1 MPSCPGLVAST
12 YEVQQHKIHAAIEYI
27 EEIEAKLKMYAEHD
41 ISQQRLTV
49 SPKSLRMKLRRLTL
63 DSSGAEHSSRRLSE
77 GNASNDSTTEKIKH
91 SAHGDITELRA
102 IKSAE
107 SCSFEQG
114 HDNSSTAY

>member
-1 MPSCPGLVAST
+1 MHDIAVRKAYIISTYLTPSCPGLVAST

-41 ISQQRLTV
+41 ISQQRLTIER
-49 SPKSLRMKLRRLTL
+49 PKSLRMKSRRLTL

-102 IKSAE
+102 I
-107 SCSFEQG
+107 
-114 HDNSSTAY
+114 